1 MTSFQ
6 YVNVTGS
13 SGTIK
18 MNDSTVISLHQL
30 DDLALEM
37 ANLTDLRHT
46 LDVLTD
52 NLSSFY
58 FCTYAMISLG
68 ICLHFLLLP
77 LP

>member
-1 MTSFQ
+1 M
-6 YVNVTGS
+6 
-13 SGTIK
+13 
-18 MNDSTVISLHQL
+18 

-46 LDVLTD
+46 LDILTD

-68 ICLHFLLLP
+68 ICLHFLFYFLHCKMYCP
-77 LP
+77 TTQ